1 MDIQAPYYRQVALL
15 MQVLPYVAVEREFAL
30 KGGTAINLFIRD
42 FPRLSVDIDL
52 AWVPLESRAIALPH
66 IRDALA
72 RIAANLQQQAGMS
85 AVLQA
90 NRSDEM
96 RVIVTT
102 DSAQIKIEVSPVARG
117 TLYPPQEREVVG
129 AVEDVF
135 GYASLP
141 VVSLPDLYGGKLC
154 AALDRQHPRDFY
166 DVKLLLDAQ
175 ELDRPIF
182 NGFIVY
188 LLSHNRPLAEVLNP
202 RWKDIAEPF
211 YREFSGMTY
220 ETIALEELTADVFL
234 RLWNS
239 RNRLRDGSDL
249 APYLAAIA
257 RNGVKN
263 RFRMLG
269 KQPPVRQSYEDLTLS
284 DAKDLCG
291 DAEMVE
297 MIACLLRAL
306 DSLCEPDRSLMIRF
320 YFYGEKTS
328 ALAKAYHMTDAAVRL
343 RLHRSR
349 GKLRKLMTERGFDH
363 VE

>member
-1 MDIQAPYYRQVALL
+1 MLNTKSQCLNAFKRNKKYGYTGALL
-15 MQVLPYVAVEREFAL
+15 SAGCSANAGLPYVAVEREFAL

-182 NGFIVY
+182 NGFIAY

-211 YREFSGMTY
+211 YREFSGMTF
-220 ETIALEELTADVFL
+220 ETIALEELTAVPNRMIAALKSCFTQQDVDFL
-234 RLWNS
+234 LSFKRGEPDW
-239 RNRLRDGSDL
+239 RL
-249 APYLAAIA
+249 APEMRI
-257 RNGVKN
+257 
-263 RFRMLG
+263 
-269 KQPPVRQSYEDLTLS
+269 QDL
-284 DAKDLCG
+284 
-291 DAEMVE
+291 
-297 MIACLLRAL
+297 
-306 DSLCEPDRSLMIRF
+306 P
-320 YFYGEKTS
+320 
-328 ALAKAYHMTDAAVRL
+328 AVQW
-343 RLHRSR
+343 
-349 GKLRKLMTERGFDH
+349 KLRNIHQMPAIKRAESLDKLEKVLAEWRS
-363 VE
+363 